1 VPAGDGGGAG
11 VIPDL
16 GATWTYDGSH
26 YPEPLTPMTASVWF
40 EAMGLGIQAAC
51 RELRAPFGGFRT
63 ATLGHWAYES
73 EVEPDWEPDPAAF
86 REACLGVAARWEGG
100 LAAAVERGTAEMRAL
115 RPAVSPQEVN
125 TDGHAAIEN
134 DAFFTWDL
142 SSCRN
147 LNRWSTIAFMKLK
160 CGE

>member
-1 VPAGDGGGAG
+1 M
-11 VIPDL
+11 IPDL

-100 LAAAVERGTAEMRAL
+100 LAAAVERGTAEMRAM
-115 RPAVSPQEVN
+115 RPARERKLL
-125 TDGHAAIEN
+125 
-134 DAFFTWDL
+134 L
-142 SSCRN
+142 SSSVSRIASTASSSFISLSCR
-147 LNRWSTIAFMKLK
+147 L
-160 CGE
+160 